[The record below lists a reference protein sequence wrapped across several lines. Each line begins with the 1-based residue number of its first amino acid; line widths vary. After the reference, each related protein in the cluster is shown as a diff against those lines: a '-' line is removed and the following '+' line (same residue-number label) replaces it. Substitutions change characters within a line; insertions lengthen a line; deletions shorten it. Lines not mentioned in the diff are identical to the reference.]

1 MVVRYIP
8 WSHGWY
14 KHQTDRRSTE
24 ALGITCFDK
33 WAWHFYTLTT
43 FRQVFV
49 ITTATLDYL
58 TDYLRWLEQLFWLRN
73 SPNLQLKCQNISP
86 LQTKKFRELQNLQG
100 SFILIH
106 LGTKFLN
113 TFEQI
118 QHNLEYTSSGKKIP
132 LFIFYSE
139 NIPLLNSAHF
149 FYSSR
154 KSKFIYHVFWTN
166 HYSNLQWHQRELE
179 TWNSHQAGLVYL
191 LTSKLFSQVILY
203 LGIRMSNCFL
213 FILLLFRCQ

>member
-1 MVVRYIP
+1 MPKYFTAP
-8 WSHGWY
+8 
-14 KHQTDRRSTE
+14 D
-24 ALGITCFDK
+24 
-33 WAWHFYTLTT
+33 HFFPLTSEFARIINSYTSWKKILT
-43 FRQVFV
+43 
-49 ITTATLDYL
+49 LL
-58 TDYLRWLEQLFWLRN
+58 N
-73 SPNLQLKCQNISP
+73 
-86 LQTKKFRELQNLQG
+86 KFNT
-100 SFILIH
+100 ILNIH
-106 LGTKFLN
+106 LR
-113 TFEQI
+113 E
-118 QHNLEYTSSGKKIP
+118 KIP

-203 LGIRMSNCFL
+203 LAIRMSNCFL